1 MINNKLF
8 RGFTFDGV
16 NSLDYDIYIT
26 GAGVYNAPERAV
38 EKVSVPGRNGDLTID
53 QGRFENIEV
62 TYAEC
67 GCAATMQEEFAEKVA
82 AFRNALCSRVG
93 YKRLT
98 DDYNKDE
105 YRMAMYVSGLEVE
118 AIAQHRMGT
127 FDIVFDAKP
136 QRFLYTG
143 ETPRLLVQG
152 MTPKNPQTESGAIV
166 SVESDGADK
175 VTSLAA
181 QIEPMQSGSGDPSP
195 TNVRPIT
202 GHTSTNVTVAGKNLL
217 YHIYPSQTINGV
229 EFVLRDDGT
238 VVANGTA
245 TANAE
250 FSLTYRI
257 SGTYGT
263 TRLPHGEYIITGC
276 PSGGGSST
284 YEIGIN
290 TTKNGSGVT
299 MARDYG
305 NGATFTMDSNALI
318 GSWITIRRGVTVNN
332 LIFKPMVRLA
342 SETDDTYEPYKGTTY
357 PVSFGSAGTVYG
369 GTVDVV
375 TGVLTVTHKVV
386 TYTSGD
392 GWEWDASKGIAR
404 RWVSGMHN
412 AGNTIDQYKLLVECD
427 RLKSGSWAGGTSFT
441 NYDYSCSAYFGDSI
455 AIHIKGLTTLDEYK
469 SWVTNNKPTF
479 RYPLATPQT
488 YNLTAQQVELLTG
501 QNTVWADTGA
511 ISLTYGADPY
521 KVVNPTLFESK
532 PLLQVT
538 GRGTL
543 SVGDVTMTI
552 TGTASQVLYIDC
564 DIMEVYSITDGQ
576 MQPQN
581 SLVTMNSYDFPKLK
595 PGANKITLGVGI
607 TQVVVTPRWWRV

>member
-26 GAGVYNAPERAV
+26 GEGVYNAPERAV

-62 TYAEC
+62 TYAQC
-67 GCAATMQEEFAEKVA
+67 GCAAKTQAELAEKVA

-175 VTSLAA
+175 VTSLVA
-181 QIEPMQSGSGDPSP
+181 QIEPVQAGSGDPSP
-195 TNVRPIT
+195 TNVRAIT
-202 GHTSTNVTVAGKNLL
+202 GWTAANVFVTNSNYLSFVQNTVKANVLSNVTISDISDNEVTLVSKGVATYNRLSRFIFLKNGAYAFKFQAESSGAYTPVITIYNAAGQAIANNVQPNTLRTFTVSADQIVELRMFATTNPTVAGRVVRFYDVMLT
-217 YHIYPSQTINGV
+217 QGTTIN
-229 EFVLRDDGT
+229 EFIP
-238 VVANGTA
+238 
-245 TANAE
+245 
-250 FSLTYRI
+250 F
-257 SGTYGT
+257 
-263 TRLPHGEYIITGC
+263 
-276 PSGGGSST
+276 
-284 YEIGIN
+284 
-290 TTKNGSGVT
+290 
-299 MARDYG
+299 
-305 NGATFTMDSNALI
+305 
-318 GSWITIRRGVTVNN
+318 
-332 LIFKPMVRLA
+332 
-342 SETDDTYEPYKGTTY
+342 KGTTY

-375 TGVLTVTHKVV
+375 TGVLTIDTALTRLKPNWAWQKFDMGGGKIQHY
-386 TYTSGD
+386 TYTLPSELTGYESTRD
-392 GWEWDASKGIAR
+392 TIAVCNMFKGIPLAER
-404 RWVSGMHN
+404 PN
-412 AGNTIDQYKLLVECD
+412 YN
-427 RLKSGSWAGGTSFT
+427 KSIYTGSTGFCVR
-441 NYDYSCSAYFGDSI
+441 YDEI
-455 AIHIKGLTTLDEYK
+455 TTTEDFVTFL
-469 SWVTNNKPTF
+469 TNNEVIASYKI
-479 RYPLATPQT
+479 TPQT

-501 QNTVWADTGA
+501 NNHVWADTGD
-511 ISLTYGADPY
+511 ITLTYGDDPY

-532 PLLQVT
+532 PLLKVT

-607 TQVVVTPRWWRV
+607 TQVVVTPRWWRI